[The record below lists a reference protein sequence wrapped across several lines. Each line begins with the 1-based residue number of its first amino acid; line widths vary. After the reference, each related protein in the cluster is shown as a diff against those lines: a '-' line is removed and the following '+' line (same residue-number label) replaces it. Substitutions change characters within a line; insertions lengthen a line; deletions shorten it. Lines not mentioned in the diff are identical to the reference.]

1 MATPSQA
8 QLALERDAVLADI
21 ASKLELYNSMIAKG
35 QVNSAQELL
44 VTINADRKLAS
55 QLQNDIKNYTQFSAE
70 RASQDA
76 ELASTQNFETA
87 NSPANQVVTS
97 SRSTTTTTTTGGNQ
111 TTTTSGAASLTP
123 DAAEAAKQ
131 ANLRA
136 SAFTANPNGKFG
148 NGTIDKAVTS
158 GAITPAEAA
167 ALKAGSIPESER
179 FAIAS
184 ETRANANATVAAGT
198 VQGPSTTTTTPTPNS
213 AADTTVNQQV
223 VATPAT
229 VASTSNPNNR
239 NTTVVTNPD
248 GTLSE
253 VSVDNATATVNT
265 TPITT
270 DQLGQS
276 TETTITASQNIENAD
291 VADIEPN
298 TDPNI
303 SAGEEQTFEPLQE
316 PPGVTG
322 DEFDGIDQQVADNE
336 NGLQEP
342 PQLSDDEVDAYLQQ
356 GGEPETIT
364 SPDSITENVFDPS
377 QPTEENVFNPAQD
390 VQESVFDPSAGG
402 SGGYVGT
409 TAKQNTQSQATQQ
422 DVANFKQKE
431 DWRVRLSLAPGA
443 TYLYKDSSPG
453 ILAPLTATDGV
464 IFPYT
469 PVINVNYTAGYEPT
483 EITHS
488 NYKIFQYKN
497 SSVDN
502 VSITCEFTAQDTF
515 EANYLLAV
523 IHFFKSVTKMF
534 YGQDQN
540 PKPGT
545 PPPLCYLSGL
555 GAFQFD
561 AHPLAVT
568 GFTYSLP
575 NDVDYIRAGSTTS
588 GAGVPKTTSS
598 SKSNMSSATSSRM
611 AGAGINPG
619 GLAAPPKFSGTAG
632 TTEPTYV
639 PTKMQISITA
649 IPIVTRN
656 DISNKFS
663 LKEYGTGK
671 LLQGTKRSGGGIW

>member
-8 QLALERDAVLADI
+8 QLALERDAVLAEI
-21 ASKLELYNSMIAKG
+21 ASKTVLYKSMIAKG

-44 VTINADRKLAS
+44 ATINADKKIVS
-55 QLQNDIKNYTQFSAE
+55 QLDSDIKNYAQFSAE

-76 ELASTQNFETA
+76 EIASTQNFEA
-87 NSPANQVVTS
+87 KNSPTNQIVTS
-97 SRSTTTTTTTGGNQ
+97 TTSTATTTGGNQ
-111 TTTTSGAASLTP
+111 TTVTTGAASLTP
-123 DAAEAAKQ
+123 DAAAAAKQ
-131 ANLRA
+131 ANLKA
-136 SAFTANPNGKFG
+136 QAYSANPAGKFG
-148 NGTIDKAVTS
+148 ANTIDRAVSS
-158 GAITPAEAA
+158 GAITPEEGA
-167 ALKAGSIPESER
+167 ALKAGAIPESER
-179 FAIAS
+179 FATAS
-184 ETRANANATVAAGT
+184 AARQSGLDSVASGT
-198 VQGPSTTTTTPTPNS
+198 VSVPPTTTITPTPNT
-213 AADTTVNQQV
+213 ADNTIVNQQLV
-223 VATPAT
+223 SKPES

-239 NTTVVTNPD
+239 NTTTVTNLD
-248 GTLSE
+248 GTVSE
-253 VSVDNATATVNT
+253 VSVDNTSATLTT
-265 TPITT
+265 TPIANN
-270 DQLGQS
+270 QLVQS
-276 TETTITASQNIENAD
+276 TETTIVASQNIENLDPAEID
-291 VADIEPN
+291 SGAG
-298 TDPNI
+298 TD
-303 SAGEEQTFEPLQE
+303 AEEQTFEPLQE
-316 PPGVTG
+316 PPGVTR
-322 DEFDGIDQQVADNE
+322 DEFDGIDQQIEDNE
-336 NGLQEP
+336 NSLQEP
-342 PQLSDDEVDAYLQQ
+342 PLLSDEEVDAYLQQ
-356 GGEPETIT
+356 GLDSETIT
-364 SPDSITENVFDPS
+364 SPDSITENVFDPR
-377 QPTEENVFNPAQD
+377 QDVTENVFDPTQE

-409 TAKQNTQSQATQQ
+409 TAQLNTKSQATQQ

-431 DWRVRLSLAPGA
+431 DWRVRLSLAPNA

-453 ILAPLTATDGV
+453 ILAPLAATDGV

-469 PVINVNYTAGYEPT
+469 PVINVSYTAGYDPT

-523 IHFFKSVTKMF
+523 IHFFRSVTKMF

-568 GFTYSLP
+568 NFTYSLP

-588 GAGVPKTTSS
+588 GAGVPKSGSENKVNTGSS
-598 SKSNMSSATSSRM
+598 SSSRM
-611 AGAGINPG
+611 ASSGINPG
-619 GLAAPPKFSGTAG
+619 GLASPPKFSGSAG

-639 PTKMQISITA
+639 PTKMQITITA